1 MEYDRTVVY
10 YRRTVWCI
18 TEGLCGVLQKDCVVY
33 YRRTVVYYRRTVW
46 CITEGLCG
54 VLQKDCV
61 VVPRAANMY
70 VQPVSS
76 KFIRRW
82 NDLQPLDVQPG
93 EQIRVPPQFLSC
105 GGAPSLHDLQLDQVD
120 QTLFTP
126 VSDPVKAFR

>member
-1 MEYDRTVVY
+1 MVYDRTVWSMTGLL
-10 YRRTVWCI
+10 RI
-18 TEGLCGVLQKDCVVY
+18 TEGLCGVLQKDC
-33 YRRTVVYYRRTVW
+33 
-46 CITEGLCG
+46 C

-126 VSDPVKAFR
+126 VSNPVKAFR